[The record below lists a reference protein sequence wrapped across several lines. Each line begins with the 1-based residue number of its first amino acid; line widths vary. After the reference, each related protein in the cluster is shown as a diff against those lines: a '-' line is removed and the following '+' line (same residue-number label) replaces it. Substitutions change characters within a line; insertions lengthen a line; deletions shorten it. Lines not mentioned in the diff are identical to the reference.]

1 MVELW
6 LFCHMSQIS
15 FIGFNSQ
22 ISLLNEEFHTSDDGL
37 RVEVV
42 IETLLE
48 VRPEVEEE
56 KHQFASL

>member
-1 MVELW
+1 
-6 LFCHMSQIS
+6 MSQIS

-22 ISLLNEEFHTSDDGL
+22 IALLNEEFHTSDDGL